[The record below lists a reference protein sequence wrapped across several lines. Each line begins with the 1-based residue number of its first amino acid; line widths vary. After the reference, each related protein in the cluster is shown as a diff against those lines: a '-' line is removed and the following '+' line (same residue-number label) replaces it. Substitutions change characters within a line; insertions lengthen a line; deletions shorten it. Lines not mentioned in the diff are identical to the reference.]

1 MGVVNPDK
9 FGKLSWQ
16 RHLCWSPMSVLIVRY
31 QMLGI
36 HRLEPTLKR
45 ITWDFKN
52 DHNLLSSER
61 YGWFVVA
68 VSKTNALS
76 KGVAMNV
83 KLITLLFT
91 QLHVCILY
99 HCA

>member
-1 MGVVNPDK
+1 
-9 FGKLSWQ
+9 
-16 RHLCWSPMSVLIVRY
+16 MSVLIVRY

-36 HRLEPTLKR
+36 YRLEPTLKR

-61 YGWFVVA
+61 YGWFIVA
-68 VSKTNALS
+68 VSKTNALK

-83 KLITLLFT
+83 LTLLFS
-91 QLHVCILY
+91 QLHLCILY
-99 HCA
+99 HCTKYSTKTE